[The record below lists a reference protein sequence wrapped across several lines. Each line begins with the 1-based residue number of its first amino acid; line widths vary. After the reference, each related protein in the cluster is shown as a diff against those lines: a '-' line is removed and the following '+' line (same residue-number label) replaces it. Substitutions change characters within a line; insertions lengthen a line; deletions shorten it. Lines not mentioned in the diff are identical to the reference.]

1 MNILWIYF
9 ACKRQ
14 LSRPKPTI
22 ASESIALAREASKE
36 KVDPPQYCHFNDMMI
51 VDITL
56 FDIDFV
62 LC

>member
-1 MNILWIYF
+1 MNVLAILSTRQ
-9 ACKRQ
+9 RQ

-36 KVDPPQYCHFNDMMI
+36 KVAQLQYRHSCDLMI
-51 VDITL
+51 IGINL

-62 LC
+62 LF